1 MNFKSILSIMSIMSI
16 SAFAEVRDVSWF
28 LKNMRN
34 VDNLP
39 AIENSHTEMISTWDT
54 NEFNMDCWTHDNIS
68 GITNTIVAEDASRYA

>member
-1 MNFKSILSIMSIMSI
+1 MNFKSILSMLFIMSI